1 MTKNKSYIIALA
13 ATYCALLS
21 IFTLLSLGVALI
33 PHKSIEA
40 NCQSSIA
47 EVYSKGTL
55 VKVIPLPLTQLDT
68 FTDMVML
75 NLSYCSD
82 ETQPAQ
88 SSMISYFHVDEQ
100 SNPFESAKHLIDN
113 KHSTHCHNES
123 YSSYWHGHQVL
134 LKPLL
139 VFFSYHQI
147 ILINT
152 LLFLF
157 LMLICLYLAWQRLS
171 FTIAMLMLAS
181 WTAVAFFVAPLCF
194 QFTTCFVI
202 MFISTSVVLAV
213 PQLTDKNTLL
223 MVTFMSIG
231 AFTSFFDFLTTPQLT
246 LVYPL
251 ACCLLLMPPAS
262 SPMPYVKL
270 FLGCFSWALGYASLW
285 ISKSLVAWGL
295 TGQDTLTDFV
305 NSLIVRSSAGLGQI
319 EADTAELAYRG
330 SFVIAAITLTT
341 FIIVLS
347 LWLLDKRKRIPA
359 VHQCLLLS
367 AMIVP
372 LWYVLTLQHST
383 IHYWFTWRASSASL
397 FCLLL
402 YLYVRKRTAA

>member
-1 MTKNKSYIIALA
+1 MTKIKTYLITFT
-13 ATYCALLS
+13 ATYCVLLS
-21 IFTLLSLGVALI
+21 VFTLLSLGVALI

-40 NCQSSIA
+40 NCRLSIA
-47 EVYSKGTL
+47 EVYAKGTS
-55 VKVIPLPLTQLDT
+55 VKVVPLPLTQLDT

-82 ETQPAQ
+82 ETHPVQ
-88 SSMISYFHVDEQ
+88 SGMLNYFHLDEQ
-100 SNPFESAKHLIDN
+100 SEPFESAKHLVDN
-113 KHSTHCHNES
+113 KHSTFCHNES

-147 ILINT
+147 ILINM

-157 LMLICLYLAWQRLS
+157 LMLLCLYLTWQRLS

-202 MFISTSVVLAV
+202 MFIATAVILAL
-213 PQLTDKNTLL
+213 PQLTDKNVLL
-223 MVTFMSIG
+223 MITFMSIG
-231 AFTSFFDFLTTPQLT
+231 ALTSFFDFLTTPQLT

-251 ACCLLLMPPAS
+251 ACSLLLMPS
-262 SPMPYVKL
+262 SSTHTPYVKL
-270 FLGCFSWALGYASLW
+270 FLGCISWAVGYALLW
-285 ISKSLVAWGL
+285 VSKSLVAWGL

-330 SFVIAAITLTT
+330 SVVIAVITLT
-341 FIIVLS
+341 ILVIVLT
-347 LWLLDKRKRIPA
+347 LWMLDRRKKTPA

-372 LWYVLTLQHST
+372 LWYMLTLQHST
-383 IHYWFTWRASSASL
+383 IHYWFTWRASAASI

-402 YLYVRKRTAA
+402 YLYIRKRTVA